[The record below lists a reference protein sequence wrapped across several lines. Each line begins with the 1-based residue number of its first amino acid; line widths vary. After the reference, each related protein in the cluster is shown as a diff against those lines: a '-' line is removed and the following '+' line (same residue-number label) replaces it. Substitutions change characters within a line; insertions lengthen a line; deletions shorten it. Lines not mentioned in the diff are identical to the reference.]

1 MNCWLME
8 VCRRYASVGNFLN
21 SAFTLS
27 NITKHVPRDFEMD
40 LADFF
45 CVFRFLAD
53 KLSDMY

>member
-27 NITKHVPRDFEMD
+27 YITKHVPRDFEIGI
-40 LADFF
+40 
-45 CVFRFLAD
+45 AD
-53 KLSDMY
+53 KVTDKY